1 VLFVNIFTDHLIT
14 LRVIVSQN
22 MKTHI
27 DSDEYL
33 EKKLFFKQLL
43 TVYGRKPVVEALQQ
57 TDLPCFRLHLAESN
71 KPSSIIT
78 EIEQLAKKRDIEIHY
93 HDRQALSR
101 ISKNGKQDQG
111 VCLDISCPSHQD
123 FKSFLKN
130 RENNR
135 DNKPIRLLALDR
147 ITNPQNLGMIIRS
160 SCAGNIDGLLL
171 SEKGCAK
178 LDALVTK
185 ASTGTVF
192 RAPILHCESLSK
204 ALKQCRQEG
213 AVVVG
218 LSSHAEQTLQQFIE
232 SDFVIYVLGNES
244 AGMSTEIESLCH
256 QKIKIPMNNDV
267 ESLNVAV
274 TSSLLAFRHML

>member
-1 VLFVNIFTDHLIT
+1 MKELTD
-14 LRVIVSQN
+14 S
-22 MKTHI
+22 K
-27 DSDEYL
+27 EYL
-33 EKKLFFKQLL
+33 EKKTFFKQLL
-43 TVYGRKPVVEALQQ
+43 TVYGRKPVIEALQQ
-57 TDLPCFRLHLAESN
+57 TNIDCFRLHLAESN
-71 KPSSIIT
+71 KSSSIIT
-78 EIEQLAKKRDIEIHY
+78 EIEQLAKKRGIEIQY

-111 VCLDISCPSHQD
+111 VCLDVSCPSHQGYQT
-123 FKSFLKN
+123 FLKN
-130 RENNR
+130 RAGTNN
-135 DNKPIRLLALDR
+135 KKSIRLLALDR

-160 SCAGNIDGLLL
+160 CCAGDIDGLLL

-192 RAPILHCESLSK
+192 KAPILNCDSLSK
-204 ALKQCRQEG
+204 ALIQCSQEG
-213 AVVVG
+213 AVIVG
-218 LSSHAEQTLQQFIE
+218 LSSHAKQTLQQFVE

-244 AGMSTEIESLCH
+244 EGMSIEIEKLCH

-274 TSSLLAFRHML
+274 TSSLLAFRHLL